1 MKTAL
6 FVCYGGGHV
15 ASCLPVAELLKQHGW
30 GVQFFALTTAGK
42 YLEDRGWAYLS
53 FRDFVTPADSHALE
67 LGKNLL
73 NGKTTSTIPANES
86 IAYLGINY
94 HELIQAHGQDGADA
108 LYQKIG
114 RQAFLPV
121 NFLRRVINQISPDV
135 IYTTCSPRSE
145 QAAIIAGI
153 ELSIPTVC
161 LLDLPDLV
169 MAKRTAGIKGIS
181 KIFAFNQ
188 SCASL
193 LLEHGAE
200 KSAIQITGNP
210 AFDSLSSADAQAH
223 AKQIRSQLLA
233 LGKTRLVVWASQI
246 EPTLHPSSG
255 TVGDPKLPA
264 KIELRLRDW
273 VKGRTDT
280 ALFIRHHPNE
290 STSFEPGTNVFH
302 SKSTDSLAALLNA
315 CDLVVTMTSTVA
327 LEAKAIGKSVVTVDL
342 SIFTPDMPLAAMGI
356 STGITDLAALG
367 PTIDLEL
374 KDKSHRIIQHDDFK
388 AAPIIVRALEDMVR
402 RH

>member
-1 MKTAL
+1 MPKIL

-15 ASCLPVAELLKQHGW
+15 SSCLPVADVLKNRGW
-30 GVQFFALTTAGK
+30 DVQFLALTTASS
-42 YLEDRGWAYLS
+42 YLRARGWPYLTYT
-53 FRDFVTPADSHALE
+53 DFVNHDDEAALKIGKSL
-67 LGKNLL
+67 LGATKNP
-73 NGKTTSTIPANES
+73 TIPEAES
-86 IAYLGINY
+86 IAYLGINFS
-94 HELIQAHGQDGADA
+94 ELIDSHGAPKA
-108 LYQKIG
+108 AELYQEIG

-145 QAAIIAGI
+145 QAAILAGI
-153 ELSIPTVC
+153 ELSVPTVC

-169 MAKRTAGIKGIS
+169 MARRTAGIKGIS

-246 EPTLHPSSG
+246 EPALHPSSG

-280 ALFIRHHPNE
+280 ALIIRHHPNE

-374 KDKSHRIIQHDDFK
+374 QDKSHRLIQHDDFK
-388 AAPIIVRALEDMVR
+388 AAPIIVRALEDMVC